1 MDRLSLDYDTVK
13 ELFLRI
19 SNDYKYIYANNE
31 KTKTVSMKVRDGEHE
46 LIFSFVFGNP
56 KIFVVD
62 EWDAMSTLNISNLQY
77 LPTDISY
84 RVAKWKKQ
92 ISERA

>member
-1 MDRLSLDYDTVK
+1 MDRLSLDYETVK
-13 ELFLRI
+13 ELFTRMSHDYRYELVI
-19 SNDYKYIYANNE
+19 ND
-31 KTKTVSMKVRDGEHE
+31 KTRTASMKVHDGEHE
-46 LIFSFVFGNP
+46 LLFSFVFGNP

-62 EWDAMSTLNISNLQY
+62 EWDAMGTLNISNLQY